1 MLPQREESA
10 TPSADKPVRAG
21 AVDRPCLR
29 VEPWLDDLIDEV
41 GHDPRSEYIETFWLL
56 VPGQPS
62 RQRPRLSAS
71 RCTQRSRQMSRTK
84 GPSTPQHTTC
94 KVRRD

>member
-1 MLPQREESA
+1 MLSQREESA

-41 GHDPRSEYIETFWLL
+41 GHDPRSEYVETFGRL

-62 RQRPRLSAS
+62 PQSPRFSAS
-71 RCTQRSRQMSRTK
+71 RCTRRSRQMSRTK
-84 GPSTPQHTTC
+84 GPSAPRHTTC
-94 KVRRD
+94 RVRRD

>member
-1 MLPQREESA
+1 MLSQHEESA
-10 TPSADKPVRAG
+10 TPRADKPIRAG

-29 VEPWLDDLIDEV
+29 VEPWLDAV
-41 GHDPRSEYIETFWLL
+41 GHDPRSEYIETFSLL

-62 RQRPRLSAS
+62 PQRPRFSAS
-71 RCTQRSRQMSRTK
+71 RCTRRSRQMSRAK
-84 GPSTPQHTTC
+84 GPAAPRHTTR

>member
-10 TPSADKPVRAG
+10 TPRADEPVRAG

-29 VEPWLDDLIDEV
+29 VDFWLDELIDEV
-41 GHDPRSEYIETFWLL
+41 GHDPRSEYVETFGRLM
-56 VPGQPS
+56 PGQPS
-62 RQRPRLSAS
+62 PQSPRFSTS
-71 RCTQRSRQMSRTK
+71 RCTRRSWQMSRTK
-84 GPSTPQHTTC
+84 GPSAPRHTTC

>member
-1 MLPQREESA
+1 MLSHEKSA
-10 TPSADKPVRAG
+10 TPSANKPDRAG

-29 VEPWLDDLIDEV
+29 VEPWLDEV
-41 GHDPRSEYIETFWLL
+41 GRDPRSEYVETFWLL

-62 RQRPRLSAS
+62 PQRPRFSAS
-71 RCTQRSRQMSRTK
+71 RCTQRTRQMSRTK
-84 GPSTPQHTTC
+84 GPSAPRHTTC

>member
-1 MLPQREESA
+1 MLSQRDESA
-10 TPSADKPVRAG
+10 TPRANKPVRAG
-21 AVDRPCLR
+21 AVDGPCPR

-41 GHDPRSEYIETFWLL
+41 VHDPRSGYFETFWLL

-62 RQRPRLSAS
+62 PQRSRFSTS
-71 RCTQRSRQMSRTK
+71 RCTRRSWHMSRTK
-84 GPSTPQHTTC
+84 GLSTPRHTTC

>member
-1 MLPQREESA
+1 MLSQHEESA
-10 TPSADKPVRAG
+10 TPSAVEPVRAD

-29 VEPWLDDLIDEV
+29 VAPWLDDLMDEV
-41 GHDPRSEYIETFWLL
+41 GHDPRSEYVETFGCL

-62 RQRPRLSAS
+62 PQRPRLSGS
-71 RCTQRSRQMSRTK
+71 RCTRRSRQMRRTR
-84 GPSTPQHTTC
+84 GPSAPRHTTC

>member
-1 MLPQREESA
+1 MLSQREESA

-41 GHDPRSEYIETFWLL
+41 GHDPRSEYVETFGLL
-56 VPGQPS
+56 VPGQLSPQS
-62 RQRPRLSAS
+62 PRLQRLPLHPTIPANEPNKGAV
-71 RCTQRSRQMSRTK
+71 CTETHDMQ
-84 GPSTPQHTTC
+84 GPT
-94 KVRRD
+94 

>member
-10 TPSADKPVRAG
+10 TPRANEPVRAG
-21 AVDRPCLR
+21 AVDRPFLR
-29 VEPWLDDLIDEV
+29 VAPWRDDLIDEV
-41 GHDPRSEYIETFWLL
+41 GHDPRSEYVETFGRL

-62 RQRPRLSAS
+62 LQSPRFSTS
-71 RCTQRSRQMSRTK
+71 RCTRRSRQMSRTK
-84 GPSTPQHTTC
+84 GPSTPRHTTR